1 MQLDWKL
8 ACHAPHFIPQSE
20 FSNPKPRPGGGMVY
34 ATDLKSVICKD
45 VWVRVPPRAPFLL

>member
-45 VWVRVPPRAPFLL
+45 VWVRVPPRAPLT